1 MSKNCLHPD
10 ATRFKS
16 PIAELGSTNFG
27 MRHKKNN
34 PSQIITILRVET
46 CNQLTDTLL
55 KKKCLAPPP

>member
-16 PIAELGSTNFG
+16 PIAELGSTNFR

-55 KKKCLAPPP
+55 KK